1 MRVFRFLKGHGLAVA
16 LCIALLVVQA
26 NLELALPGYMSDII
40 DVGVQQG
47 GIEGPVPR
55 TISERDLADLEMFM
69 PEPHAALVESVY
81 GEPNA
86 DGIRTYT
93 GTEAQAVDD
102 GEVGEAMALPECV
115 ALSLEQG
122 IDPSRMEGAASFADM
137 GASPQAAKLAATPQG
152 RERLAAVQ
160 EALSASDGK
169 LTMDVVRAL
178 YDAGLVDR
186 AQLVDAADAMSDAMG
201 AMAGSMTSQRAVDY
215 VRSVYG
221 SQGVDLERVRSDY
234 LAHIALVMFG
244 LCAATLATTVAVGLI
259 ASRTAA
265 SVARDLRHR
274 LFSKVMDLTPYDVDR
289 FSPSSLI
296 TRCTNDVQQ
305 VQMVVVMMLRM
316 ILLAPIMGIVAFIQ
330 VCATRSGL
338 EWIIAVAL
346 LVLLAIVG
354 VLVGFTMPK
363 FRRMQSLVDR
373 LNLVSRNMLDG
384 LMPVRAFGRE
394 AYELERFDE
403 ANTELKD
410 TQLFTNRS
418 MSLLMPA
425 IMLLMNLMSL
435 SIVWFGGFAVDDGTM
450 QVGTM
455 MAFISYSVQIVMAF
469 MILAMVAV
477 MLPRAEVSAVRID
490 EVLDCAP
497 LVADPADPVAVPEGA
512 PAGELVFDDVTFRY
526 PDAADPVVASV
537 SFRTR
542 PGHTTAIIGSTGS
555 GKTTLVKL
563 VPRFFDATEG
573 TVSLDGVDVRD
584 MALDDLRGRIGY
596 VPQQGL
602 LFSGTIRSNLLFGA
616 PDATDEDLR
625 WALEVSQSA
634 EFVDQL
640 PEGIDTPVAQGGTS
654 VSGGQRQRLSIARA
668 LARKPEVLVFDDSF
682 SALDY
687 ATDARLRDALATQV
701 HDAAVVIVAQ
711 RVATIMHADEI
722 LVLDRGTLVGRG
734 THEELLTACP
744 TYLEIARSQLSDEE
758 LDLTEARVNGLVG
771 DGACAHDDHEE
782 VADNGR

>member
-55 TISERDLADLEMFM
+55 TISERDLSDLEMFM
-69 PEPHAALVESVY
+69 PEPHTALVEGVY
-81 GEPNA
+81 GEPDA

-93 GTEAQAVDD
+93 GTEAQAADD

-115 ALSLEQG
+115 ALSLGQG
-122 IDPSRMEGAASFADM
+122 IDPSKMEGAASFEDM
-137 GASPQAAKLAATPQG
+137 GSSPQAAKLAATPQG

-160 EALSASDGK
+160 GALAASDGK

-186 AQLVDAADAMSDAMG
+186 SQLVDAADAMSDAMG

-215 VRSVYG
+215 VRSVYE
-221 SQGVDLERVRSDY
+221 SQGVDLEGVRSAY
-234 LAHIALVMFG
+234 LGRIALVMFG
-244 LCAATLATTVAVGLI
+244 LCAATLGTTVAVGLI

-316 ILLAPIMGIVAFIQ
+316 ILLAPIMGIVAFVQ
-330 VCATRSGL
+330 VCATKSGL

-403 ANTELKD
+403 ANTELRD

-490 EVLDCAP
+490 EVLDCDP
-497 LVADPADPVAVPEGA
+497 LVSDPADPVAVPEGA

-537 SFRTR
+537 SFRTQ

-634 EFVDQL
+634 EFVDRL

-687 ATDARLRDALATQV
+687 ATDARLRDALAAQV
-701 HDAAVVIVAQ
+701 REAAVVIVAQ

-734 THEELLTACP
+734 THEELLAACP

-758 LDLTEARVNGLVG
+758 LDLTEARANGLVD
-771 DGACAHDDHEE
+771 DGACAHDDPEE
-782 VADNGR
+782 VADDGR

>member
-1 MRVFRFLKGHGLAVA
+1 MKVFRYLKGHGLAVA
-16 LCIALLVVQA
+16 LVVVLLVVQA
-26 NLELALPGYMSDII
+26 NLELSLPGYMSDII

-55 TISERDLADLEMFM
+55 TISEEGLSDLEMFM
-69 PEPHAALVESVY
+69 AEPDVSLVESVY
-81 GEPNA
+81 GKAGA
-86 DGIRTYT
+86 DGIRAYT
-93 GTEAQAVDD
+93 GTEAQAADG
-102 GEVGEAMALPECV
+102 GEVAGAMALPECV

-122 IDPSRMEGAASFADM
+122 IDPSQMSGAQSFEGMES
-137 GASPQAAKLAATPQG
+137 SPQAAELMATPQG
-152 RERLAAVQ
+152 RGKLQAVQ
-160 EALSASDGK
+160 RALQSSDGK
-169 LTMDVVRAL
+169 LTMDVVRSL

-186 AQLVDAADAMSDAMG
+186 AELVDAANAMSDAMG
-201 AMAGSMTSQRAVDY
+201 PTAGSIVSQRAVDY
-215 VRSVYG
+215 VRSAYL
-221 SQGVDLERVRSDY
+221 SQGVNLDQVRSGY
-234 LAHIALVMFG
+234 LGHMALIMFG
-244 LCAATLATTVAVGLI
+244 LCAATLATTVCVGLI

-265 SVARDLRHR
+265 SVARGLRSR
-274 LFSKVMDLTPYDVDR
+274 LFSKVMNLAPYDVDR

-305 VQMVVVMMLRM
+305 VQMVIVMLLRM
-316 ILLAPIMGIVAFIQ
+316 ILLAPIMGVVAFIQ
-330 VCATRSGL
+330 VCATKSGL

-346 LVLLAIVG
+346 LALLAIVG
-354 VLVGFTMPK
+354 LLMGFTMPK
-363 FRRMQSLVDR
+363 FRRMQSLVDH

-394 AYELERFDE
+394 GYELKRFDE
-403 ANTELKD
+403 ANVELRD

-425 IMLLMNLMSL
+425 IMLLMNLMAL
-435 SIVWFGGFAVDDGTM
+435 SIVWFGGFAVDSGTM

-469 MILAMVAV
+469 MILSMVAV
-477 MLPRAEVSAVRID
+477 MLPRAEVSAGRIN
-490 EVLDCAP
+490 EVLDSEPLVSDPVEPVTVPACAP
-497 LVADPADPVAVPEGA
+497 TGRLC
-512 PAGELVFDDVTFRY
+512 FDDVTFRY
-526 PDAADPVVASV
+526 PDAADPVVSSI
-537 SFRTR
+537 SFETA

-563 VPRFFDATEG
+563 VPRFFDASEG

-616 PDATDEDLR
+616 PDATEEDLR

-634 EFVDQL
+634 EFVDRL
-640 PEGIDTPVAQGGTS
+640 PEGLDTPVAQGGTS

-687 ATDARLRDALATQV
+687 ATDARLRDALARQV
-701 HDAAVVIVAQ
+701 HEAAVVIVAQ

-734 THEELLTACP
+734 THEELLAACP

-758 LDLTEARVNGLVG
+758 LDLTEAKANGLVA
-771 DGACAHDDHEE
+771 DGEESRSDSEE
-782 VADNGR
+782 VPYNGR

>member
-1 MRVFRFLKGHGLAVA
+1 MKVFRYLKGHGLALILVVV
-16 LCIALLVVQA
+16 LLVVQA

-55 TISERDLADLEMFM
+55 TLSEADLADLEMFM
-69 PEPHAALVESVY
+69 AEPDVSLVESVY
-81 GEPNA
+81 GKADA
-86 DGIRTYT
+86 DGIRAYT
-93 GTEAQAVDD
+93 GTEAQAADT
-102 GEVGEAMALPECV
+102 GEVGVAMALPECV
-115 ALSLEQG
+115 ALSLDQG
-122 IDPSRMEGAASFADM
+122 IDPSQMSGAQTFEGMET
-137 GASPQAAKLAATPQG
+137 SPQAAALAATPQG
-152 RERLAAVQ
+152 REQLQAVQ
-160 EALSASDGK
+160 EALRSSDGK

-186 AQLVDAADAMSDAMG
+186 AELVDAANAMSEAMG
-201 AMAGSMTSQRAVDY
+201 PTAGSIVSQRAVDY
-215 VRSVYG
+215 VRSAYE
-221 SQGVDLERVRSDY
+221 SQGINLDQVRSDY
-234 LAHIALVMFG
+234 LGRMALIMFG
-244 LCAATLATTVAVGLI
+244 LCAATLATTVCVGFI

-265 SVARDLRHR
+265 SVARNLRSR
-274 LFSKVMDLTPYDVDR
+274 LFSKVMDLAPYDVDR

-305 VQMVVVMMLRM
+305 VQMVIVMLLRM

-346 LVLLAIVG
+346 LALLAIVG
-354 VLVGFTMPK
+354 LLMGFTMPK
-363 FRRMQSLVDR
+363 FRRMQSLVDH

-394 AYELERFDE
+394 DYELKRFDE
-403 ANTELKD
+403 ANVELRD

-425 IMLLMNLMSL
+425 IMLLMNLMAL
-435 SIVWFGGFAVDDGTM
+435 SIVWFGGFAVDNGTM

-469 MILAMVAV
+469 MILSMVAV
-477 MLPRAEVSAVRID
+477 MLPRAEVSAGRIN
-490 EVLDCAP
+490 EVLETEP
-497 LVADPADPVAVPEGA
+497 LVIDPADPVTVPADA
-512 PAGELVFDDVTFRY
+512 PRGQLFFDDVTFRY
-526 PDAADPVVASV
+526 PDAADPVVSSV
-537 SFRTR
+537 SFKTE
-542 PGHTTAIIGSTGS
+542 PGRTTAIIGSTGS

-563 VPRFFDATEG
+563 VPRFFDASEG

-616 PDATDEDLR
+616 PDATDKDLR

-634 EFVDQL
+634 EFVDRL
-640 PEGIDTPVAQGGTS
+640 PEGLDTPVAQGGTS

-687 ATDARLRDALATQV
+687 ATDARLRDALARQV
-701 HDAAVVIVAQ
+701 REAAVVIVAQ

-734 THEELLTACP
+734 THEELLAACP

-758 LDLTEARVNGLVG
+758 LDLSEARANGLVAG
-771 DGACAHDDHEE
+771 DRVGRVDSEE
-782 VADNGR
+782 VSHNGR

>member
-93 GTEAQAVDD
+93 GTEAQAADD

-137 GASPQAAKLAATPQG
+137 GSSPQAAKLAATPQG

-234 LAHIALVMFG
+234 LAHITLVMFG

-403 ANTELKD
+403 ANSELKD

-497 LVADPADPVAVPEGA
+497 WSP
-512 PAGELVFDDVTFRY
+512 
-526 PDAADPVVASV
+526 
-537 SFRTR
+537 TR
-542 PGHTTAIIGSTGS
+542 PTPSPCPKGLPPASS
-555 GKTTLVKL
+555 SS
-563 VPRFFDATEG
+563 
-573 TVSLDGVDVRD
+573 TVSPSVTPTLPTPWWPPSASG
-584 MALDDLRGRIGY
+584 RGPATPR
-596 VPQQGL
+596 P
-602 LFSGTIRSNLLFGA
+602 SSA
-616 PDATDEDLR
+616 PR
-625 WALEVSQSA
+625 
-634 EFVDQL
+634 
-640 PEGIDTPVAQGGTS
+640 
-654 VSGGQRQRLSIARA
+654 ARA
-668 LARKPEVLVFDDSF
+668 RP
-682 SALDY
+682 
-687 ATDARLRDALATQV
+687 
-701 HDAAVVIVAQ
+701 
-711 RVATIMHADEI
+711 
-722 LVLDRGTLVGRG
+722 
-734 THEELLTACP
+734 
-744 TYLEIARSQLSDEE
+744 RS
-758 LDLTEARVNGLVG
+758 
-771 DGACAHDDHEE
+771 
-782 VADNGR
+782 

>member
-55 TISERDLADLEMFM
+55 TISERDLANLEMFM

-81 GEPNA
+81 GEPDA

-93 GTEAQAVDD
+93 GTEAQAADD

-115 ALSLEQG
+115 ALSLGQG
-122 IDPSRMEGAASFADM
+122 IDPSKMEGAASFSDM
-137 GASPQAAKLAATPQG
+137 GSSPQAAKLAATPQG

-160 EALSASDGK
+160 RVLAASDGR
-169 LTMDVVRAL
+169 LTLDVVRAL

-186 AQLVDAADAMSDAMG
+186 AQLVDAADAMSDAMD

-221 SQGVDLERVRSDY
+221 SQGVDLDRVRSDY
-234 LAHIALVMFG
+234 LARTALVMFG

-274 LFSKVMDLTPYDVDR
+274 LFSKVMDLAPYDVDR

-346 LVLLAIVG
+346 LVLLAVVG
-354 VLVGFTMPK
+354 VLMGLTMPR

-403 ANTELKD
+403 ANTELKE

-425 IMLLMNLMSL
+425 IMLLMNLMAL

-490 EVLDCAP
+490 EVLDCEP
-497 LVADPADPVAVPEGA
+497 LVADPADPVPVPDGA
-512 PAGELVFDDVTFRY
+512 PVGELVFDDVTFRY
-526 PDAADPVVASV
+526 PDAADPVAASV
-537 SFRTR
+537 SFRTQ
-542 PGHTTAIIGSTGS
+542 PGRTTAIIGSTGS

-668 LARKPEVLVFDDSF
+668 LARRPEVLVFDDSF

-687 ATDARLRDALATQV
+687 ATDARLRDALASQV
-701 HDAAVVIVAQ
+701 RGAAVVVVAQ

-734 THEELLTACP
+734 THEELLAACP

-758 LDLTEARVNGLVG
+758 LDLTEARANGLV
-771 DGACAHDDHEE
+771 DDDAPTHDDPEE